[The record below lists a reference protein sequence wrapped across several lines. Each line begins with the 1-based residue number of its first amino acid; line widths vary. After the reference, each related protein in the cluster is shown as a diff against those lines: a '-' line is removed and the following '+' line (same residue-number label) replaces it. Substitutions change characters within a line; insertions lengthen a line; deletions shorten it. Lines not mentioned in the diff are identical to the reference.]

1 MEERLS
7 ATMRLF
13 AAADFGFNSGFVAGV
28 DATKSA
34 LRKGLEEML
43 SDDTDVIIS
52 EGEVFVPISAMREII
67 RKLEV
72 ECNGTRD

>member
-1 MEERLS
+1 MNGAEILRQAAYEE
-7 ATMRLF
+7 
-13 AAADFGFNSGFVAGV
+13 GYKAGV
-28 DATKSA
+28 TATKAA

-43 SDDTDVIIS
+43 SDDTEVIIS

-72 ECNGTRD
+72 K

>member
-1 MEERLS
+1 MTEYTKRVLS
-7 ATMRLF
+7 YKEGYA
-13 AAADFGFNSGFVAGV
+13 AGV
-28 DATKSA
+28 NATKAA

-72 ECNGTRD
+72 K

>member
-1 MEERLS
+1 MDTYT
-7 ATMRLF
+7 ATEL
-13 AAADFGFNSGFVAGV
+13 AYKNGYEAGV
-28 DATKSA
+28 TATKNA

-52 EGEVFVPISAMREII
+52 EGEVFVPISALREIV

-72 ECNGTRD
+72 K